1 MVDGTVCATAVF
13 QSLAVGLCLYI
24 EKLCC
29 TSVIVQNRVLTLMS
43 KLISSY
49 LFCRG
54 F

>member
-13 QSLAVGLCLYI
+13 QSPAVGLCLYI

-29 TSVIVQNRVLTLMS
+29 TSVIVQSRALTLMS
-43 KLISSY
+43 KLIILC